1 MMLTIHKTIL
11 SYEIPMGFYVPRS
24 MLEELL
30 PEAWRVWVEED
41 LDSDHIMIEMRG
53 NISIV
58 KLREIE
64 TRLDAWL
71 LKLMAQAEEAMLE

>member
-1 MMLTIHKTIL
+1 MLTIHKTTL
-11 SYEIPMGFYVPRS
+11 SYEIPMGFYAPRS